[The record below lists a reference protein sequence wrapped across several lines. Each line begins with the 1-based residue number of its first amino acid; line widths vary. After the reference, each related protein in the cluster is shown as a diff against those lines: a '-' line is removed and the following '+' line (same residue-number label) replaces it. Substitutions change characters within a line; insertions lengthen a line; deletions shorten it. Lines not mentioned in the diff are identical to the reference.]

1 MQVKGACYHHGVI
14 CAPGFGGR
22 KKGTDVVMFSALRFC
37 KIQRGLVAHRGYK
50 NVGLCGR
57 TFRDI
62 GIECRVSVDSESRQ

>member
-14 CAPGFGGR
+14 YAPGFGGR

-37 KIQRGLVAHRGYK
+37 KIQWGLVAHRGYK

>member
-37 KIQRGLVAHRGYK
+37 KIPWGLVAHRATK
-50 NVGLCGR
+50 
-57 TFRDI
+57 T
-62 GIECRVSVDSESRQ
+62 